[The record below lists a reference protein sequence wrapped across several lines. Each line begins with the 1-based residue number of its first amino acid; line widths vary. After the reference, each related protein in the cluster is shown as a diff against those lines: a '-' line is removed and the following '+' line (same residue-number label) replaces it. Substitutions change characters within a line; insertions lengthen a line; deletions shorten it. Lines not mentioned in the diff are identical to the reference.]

1 MLTRLGLGRAALLR
15 ASATGLLA
23 FATALAVGA
32 GAWVFAEGE
41 TSGPLEVAALATV
54 RPLPSASLTHAD
66 APAVRGNV
74 AALRSLARADAKLHG
89 ATGEATA
96 APSLV
101 SVPREPRSAGP
112 LMEDNPG
119 AWFRI
124 HDAVPRPEPEP
135 VVAAT
140 AIPASIPAAAE
151 ISDTPELLPGD
162 RVRTTISFYYCQ
174 HDPDSANPPG
184 DGGGFCGIMRDGSIV
199 YPGAAACA
207 YAYLGQR
214 FRILGDPLGRI
225 YRCSDTGSA
234 VDGQH
239 RDIWFQSSDEG
250 WNWLW
255 ATGSTATIE
264 VVE

>member
-23 FATALAVGA
+23 FVTALAVGA
-32 GAWVFAEGE
+32 GAWVLAEHGV
-41 TSGPLEVAALATV
+41 SGPVELAAEATV
-54 RPLPSASLTHAD
+54 RPLPETSVAEVD
-66 APAVRGNV
+66 AAPQPWRVTTLRG
-74 AALRSLARADAKLHG
+74 LARADAEFLG
-89 ATGEATA
+89 TSAEATA
-96 APSLV
+96 EPSLV
-101 SVPREPRSAGP
+101 SASLELRSAGP
-112 LMEDNPG
+112 LMHANPG
-119 AWFRI
+119 DWFRI

-140 AIPASIPAAAE
+140 AVPAPTPAAAE

-162 RVRTTISFYYCQ
+162 RVRTTISFYYCE
-174 HDPDSANPPG
+174 HDPESANPSG
-184 DGGGFCGIMRDGSIV
+184 DGGGFCGVMRDGSVV

-214 FRILGDPLGRI
+214 FRILGDPLDRI

-239 RDIWFQSSDEG
+239 RDIWFQTSDEG